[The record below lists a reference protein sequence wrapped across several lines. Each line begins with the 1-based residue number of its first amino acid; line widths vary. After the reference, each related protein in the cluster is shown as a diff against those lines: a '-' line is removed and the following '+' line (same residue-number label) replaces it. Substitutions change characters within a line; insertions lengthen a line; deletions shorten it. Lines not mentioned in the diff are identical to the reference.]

1 MTETENLLIQAEIAG
16 STGSYE
22 LNLTTNKIRFSDGLF
37 RLFGYE
43 PRSIE
48 PSVAF
53 IDSISHPDDVPAIA
67 AILADAVLHKKP
79 YEYVRRIYT
88 PDGDMRYIL
97 GRGKVVDKNEV
108 SIIIGVAHDITQKT
122 RDEQELAA
130 AHEELV
136 KNKNLL
142 QSIFDTSL
150 IGMSLLEPILDG
162 NGTIDDFC
170 IVMVSK
176 ELERQ
181 TKRKDLVGKTY
192 SVEYPGIKKTK
203 LFKMMLQVMANGKP
217 QSTEYYYPYD
227 GFDKWFSCTF
237 VKMND
242 GLIASNL
249 DITAQKNAALKIKEL
264 EEQQHQ
270 EIYNAVISTQEEER
284 KRIAE
289 SLHNGIGQLLY
300 AVKINL
306 SQVLFNEKD
315 KDQAAFHKAKKATE
329 EILGEAI
336 RESRR
341 IAHQLTPTILEDFGL
356 SEAVA
361 DICKQFGHK
370 LTITCD
376 FKGLNQ
382 RLNKY
387 LEISIYRIIQE
398 LVMNIINH
406 AKATFAS
413 IMVKQNAKE
422 IAILIKD
429 NGIGCQINAA
439 KGNGMGLATVLNKVK
454 LLNGTIDIN
463 GSNGTVITIK
473 IPLLGVKKNN

>member
-22 LNLTTNKIRFSDGLF
+22 VNLATNIIRFSDGMY

-43 PRSIE
+43 PHSFNPTAE
-48 PSVAF
+48 F
-53 IDSISHPDDVPAIA
+53 IDSISHPNDA
-67 AILADAVLHKKP
+67 AEIGNILAEAILHKKP

-97 GRGKVVDKNEV
+97 GRGKVVENNNLRR
-108 SIIIGVAHDITQKT
+108 IIGVAHDITQKT
-122 RDEQELAA
+122 RDEKELAA
-130 AHEELV
+130 AHQELIR
-136 KNKNLL
+136 NKNLL

-150 IGMSLLEPILDG
+150 IGMSLLEPIFDEQG
-162 NGTIDDFC
+162 QIEDFC
-170 IVMVSK
+170 IMMVSK

-181 TKRKDLVGKTY
+181 TQRKDLVGKKY
-192 SVEYPGIKKTK
+192 SIEYPGIKQTK
-203 LFKMMLQVMANGKP
+203 LFKMMLDVMETGKP
-217 QSTEYYYPYD
+217 ESTDYYYPYD
-227 GFDKWFSCTF
+227 GFNKWFTCTF
-237 VKMND
+237 VKMDN
-242 GLIASNL
+242 GLVASNL
-249 DITAQKNAALKIKEL
+249 DITEQKDAAFKIKEL

-270 EIYNAVISTQEEER
+270 EIYNTVISTQEEER

-315 KDQAAFHKAKKATE
+315 RDLAAFHKAKKATE

-370 LTITCD
+370 LNITCS

-398 LVMNIINH
+398 LAMNVVNH
-406 AKATFAS
+406 SKASLAS
-413 IMVKQNAKE
+413 IEVNQSSNE
-422 IAILIKD
+422 IAIVIKD
-429 NGIGCQINAA
+429 NGIGCNLTDV
-439 KGNGMGLATVLNKVK
+439 KGQGMGLATVLNKVK
-454 LLNGTIDIN
+454 LLNGDISIN
-463 GSNGTVITIK
+463 GEQGMLINIK
-473 IPLLGVKKNN
+473 IPLVHKTLN